1 MIKKKRNSEHQIQHL
16 KRRNHH
22 IFSDIK
28 TENNE
33 IIRTVFSQ

>member
-1 MIKKKRNSEHQIQHL
+1 MIKKKRNSEHQIQNL
-16 KRRNHH
+16 RRNH

-28 TENNE
+28 IENNE